1 MKKILMAALLA
12 VLAGGL
18 IGCSDDDD
26 DNAPQSALVRVAHL
40 SPDAPNVD
48 VWIDGSKKLTNVPF
62 KAVSGYLE
70 LTEGAHQVAVTPTG
84 ATTPKV
90 IDASVTV
97 EGGKAYTVA
106 ATGVLASI
114 QPLVLV
120 DDLVP
125 PPSGQAKVRFV
136 HTAPDAPAVDVA
148 VRGGAVLFSN
158 VSFRGFD
165 GYDALPNGTYDLD
178 VRVAGTATVALP
190 VDDVTLTAG
199 YNYTVFAVGLLGNGS
214 LSALPVVDYQP

>member
-1 MKKILMAALLA
+1 MKKILMAAMLA
-12 VLAGGL
+12 VLAGSL
-18 IGCSDDDD
+18 VGCSDDDED
-26 DNAPQSALVRVAHL
+26 TAPESAMVRVAHL

-48 VWIDGSKKLTNVPF
+48 VYVDGSRVLANVPF

-70 LTEGAHQVAVTPTG
+70 LAAGAHQVAVTPAN

-97 EGGKAYTVA
+97 ESGKAYTVA

-120 DDLVP
+120 DDLTP
-125 PPSGQAKVRFV
+125 PPAGQAKVRLV

-190 VDDVTLTAG
+190 VNDVSLTAG
-199 YNYTVFAVGLLGNGS
+199 YNYTVFAVGLLGNGT
-214 LSALPVVDYQP
+214 LAALPVVDYQP

>member
-1 MKKILMAALLA
+1 MKRILMAAFLA
-12 VLAGGL
+12 VVAGGL
-18 IGCSDDDD
+18 IGCSDDDED
-26 DNAPQSALVRVAHL
+26 TAPESAMVRVAHL

-48 VWIDGSKKLTNVPF
+48 VWVDSSKILTNVSF

-90 IDASVTV
+90 IDASVTL

-106 ATGVLASI
+106 ATGLLASI

-125 PPSGQAKVRFV
+125 PASGQAKVRFV
-136 HTAPDAPAVDVA
+136 HTSPGAPAVDIA
-148 VRGGAVLFSN
+148 VRASAVVFSN
-158 VSFRGFD
+158 VAFRGFD
-165 GYDALPNGTYDLD
+165 GYDALPTGLYDLD
-178 VRVAGTATVALP
+178 VRLAGTSTVALP
-190 VDDVTLTAG
+190 VDDVSFTAG
-199 YNYTVFAVGLLGNGS
+199 YNYTVFAVGLVSNGT